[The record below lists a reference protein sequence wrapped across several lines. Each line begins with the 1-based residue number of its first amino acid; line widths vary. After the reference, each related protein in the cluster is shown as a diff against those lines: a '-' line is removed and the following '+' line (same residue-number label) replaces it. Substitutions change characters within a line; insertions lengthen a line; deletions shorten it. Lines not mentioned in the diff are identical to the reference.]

1 MGGLVIL
8 VSCQRDLFHRI
19 FIIFIRVMKR
29 WKLTAGERIAA
40 RMHRMSFKFSNFI
53 SVVGIARF
61 LRPCVCTVGVIEN
74 FRTGIRSMWKFRHTF
89 SPSLR
94 IHAPE
99 SQSPR
104 EIKSNSISHLVIFV
118 FFFFTFFLFFEYRNS
133 RGRNIYLLC
142 VFIFNWRKSLKIN
155 RIISI

>member
-1 MGGLVIL
+1 MDGLVIL
-8 VSCQRDLFHRI
+8 VSCQRDLFRRI
-19 FIIFIRVMKR
+19 FVIFIRVMKR

-53 SVVGIARF
+53 SVAEIARF

-89 SPSLR
+89 SPSLH

-104 EIKSNSISHLVIFV
+104 KIKSNSISHLVIFV
-118 FFFFTFFLFFEYRNS
+118 FFFYFFS
-133 RGRNIYLLC
+133 LL
-142 VFIFNWRKSLKIN
+142 
-155 RIISI
+155 RISKF

>member
-61 LRPCVCTVGVIEN
+61 LRPCICTVGVIEN

-89 SPSLR
+89 SPSLH

-99 SQSPR
+99 SQSPC

-118 FFFFTFFLFFEYRNS
+118 FLFYFFS
-133 RGRNIYLLC
+133 LL
-142 VFIFNWRKSLKIN
+142 
-155 RIISI
+155 RISKF

>member
-1 MGGLVIL
+1 MNGLVIL

-74 FRTGIRSMWKFRHTF
+74 FRTGIRSMWKFCHTF
-89 SPSLR
+89 SPSLH

-99 SQSPR
+99 SPR
-104 EIKSNSISHLVIFV
+104 KIKSNSISHLVIFV
-118 FFFFTFFLFFEYRNS
+118 FFLIFFLFLEYRNS
-133 RGRNIYLLC
+133 RGRNIYLHC
-142 VFIFNWRKSLKIN
+142 VFISNWRKNLKIDI
-155 RIISI
+155 IISI

>member
-19 FIIFIRVMKR
+19 FVIFIRVMKR

-89 SPSLR
+89 SPGLH
-94 IHAPE
+94 IHARE

-118 FFFFTFFLFFEYRNS
+118 FFFFYIFS
-133 RGRNIYLLC
+133 LL
-142 VFIFNWRKSLKIN
+142 W
-155 RIISI
+155 ISKF